1 MTRTP
6 SSEYAIETT
15 CLTKRFRKTPAVTD
29 LDLRIPTGSTFGFI
43 GPNGAGKSTTIRM
56 LMGMLRISGGEARVL
71 GFDPKFDALSIK
83 QRVGYVPELQFI
95 YRWMRVHEA
104 IGFCRSLYDTWN
116 DELCRDLL
124 RQFDLD
130 ENKRVKQLSKGMV
143 VKLALLLAVAHE
155 PELLILDE
163 PMAGLDPIAR
173 EEVLDGVLQAVC
185 DRGCTIL
192 FSSHTLSDVQRMADR
207 VGIIDEGRLLVDCAV
222 DDLLRDTKRIRAVLT
237 DGSAPS
243 HPPEGTIW
251 QRTEKREWLVTV
263 KDFTENTVEQ
273 IRSRNGV
280 ENVEV
285 IDLSLEDIFKDYIR
299 GRRASV

>member
-1 MTRTP
+1 MTSMP
-6 SSEYAIETT
+6 ISEFAIETT
-15 CLTKRFRKTPAVTD
+15 LLSKRFRKTPAVLD
-29 LDLRIPTGSTFGFI
+29 LDLRIPRGSTFGFI

-56 LMGMLRISGGEARVL
+56 LMGMLRISDGEARVL
-71 GFDPKFDALSIK
+71 GFDPKLDAVSIK

-95 YRWMRVHEA
+95 YRWMRVREA
-104 IGFCRSLYDTWN
+104 VNFCRSLYDTWN
-116 DELCRDLL
+116 DELCADLL
-124 RQFDLD
+124 RQFGLD

-207 VGIIDEGRLLVDCAV
+207 VGIIDDGRLLVDCAV
-222 DDLLRDTKRIRAVLT
+222 DDLLGKTKRIRAVLT
-237 DGSAPS
+237 DGSTPS
-243 HPPEGTIW
+243 HAPDGTIW
-251 QRTEKREWLVTV
+251 QRVQKREWLVTV
-263 KDFTENTVEQ
+263 KDFTADTVEQ
-273 IRSRNGV
+273 IRGRNSV

-285 IDLSLEDIFKDYIR
+285 LDLSLEDIFKDYIR
-299 GRRASV
+299 GRRAMA

>member
-1 MTRTP
+1 MTSTP
-6 SSEYAIETT
+6 SSEFAIETT
-15 CLTKRFRKTPAVTD
+15 LLSKRYRKTPAVTD
-29 LDLRIPTGSTFGFI
+29 LDLRIPAGSTFGFI

-71 GFDPKFDALSIK
+71 GFDPKLDAVSIK
-83 QRVGYVPELQFI
+83 QHVGYVPELQFI

-116 DELCRDLL
+116 DELCADLV

-173 EEVLDGVLQAVC
+173 EEVLDGVLQSIC

-222 DDLLRDTKRIRAVLT
+222 DELLGSTKRIRAVLT
-237 DGSAPS
+237 DGSTPS
-243 HPPEGTIW
+243 RPPDGTIW

-263 KDFTENTVEQ
+263 KDFKDSTAEQ
-273 IRSRNGV
+273 IRGTNGV

-299 GRRASV
+299 GRRASA